1 MKNFIFLIII
11 LAFFNVSFLSQSLK
25 TESLLF
31 EENSLVFGSQERGN
45 LDTTFG
51 VNGKTTAK
59 FSLNEHRATDSF
71 IQPDGKIVVVGNTA
85 YSMLVARFN
94 KDGSLDAAFGDS
106 GKVTISNQPE
116 VYAETAVLQ
125 SDGKIVMVCSKFPNY
140 IVLFRLN
147 ANGSFD
153 SSFGVDGVTA
163 YYQDGIYRASAK
175 LQADGKIVVGSWSYS
190 QGSVVRFSSNG
201 ILDQTFGENGI
212 ASISFTVNDLAIQND
227 GKIIAVGQKRYLGVE
242 DFALSRL
249 NSDGALD
256 LDFGTEGTTVTDFD
270 SKKDTISSVAIQDD
284 GKIVVGGYSDNAGDF
299 SFALARYNQN
309 GYLDLNFNST
319 GKVVTRVF
327 RGRIFSVALQ
337 PDGKIIA
344 AGEAFNHFGVIRY
357 NSDGT
362 IDTFSEPNNKM
373 SYYPQLAVIGFDS
386 SSFNVSSF
394 ESVTSIKLQTD
405 GKLVVA
411 GDSYRGSE
419 NSFFA
424 VIRLNPNPI
433 VQTRSIKGRFLNF
446 QNRGVSRVMVRIQN
460 HNTGEYFY
468 TITNFFGYFSFSNLP
483 LNHNFTI
490 TAEKRN
496 RYVPFLNLQ
505 LTEETADIIFQTNL

>member
-1 MKNFIFLIII
+1 MKNSILLILIF
-11 LAFFNVSFLSQSLK
+11 AFFNVSFLSQPLK
-25 TESLLF
+25 TDSLLF
-31 EENSLVFGSQERGN
+31 EPNNLVFGWQERGN

-59 FSLNEHRATDSF
+59 FSLNEHKATDSF
-71 IQPDGKIVVVGNTA
+71 IQPDRKIVVVGNTT

-94 KDGSLDAAFGDS
+94 EDGSFDTNFGDN

-116 VYAETAVLQ
+116 VYVESAVLQ

-153 SSFGVDGVTA
+153 TSFGVDGVTS

-175 LQADGKIVVGSWSYS
+175 LQTDGKIVVGSWSYS
-190 QGSVVRFSSNG
+190 LGSVVRFSSNG
-201 ILDQTFGENGI
+201 TLDQTFGENGA
-212 ASISFTVNDLAIQND
+212 ASVSFTVNDLAIQND
-227 GKIIAVGQKRYLGVE
+227 GKIIAAGQKRYLGVE
-242 DFALSRL
+242 DFAVSRL
-249 NSDGALD
+249 NSDGTLD

-270 SKKDTISSVAIQDD
+270 NKKDTISSVTIQED
-284 GKIVVGGYSDNAGDF
+284 GKIVVGGYNDNAGEF

-319 GKVVTRVF
+319 GKVVTQVF

-357 NSDGT
+357 NADGT
-362 IDTFSEPNNKM
+362 IDTFSEPNNKL
-373 SYYPQLAVIGFDS
+373 SYYPQFAVIGFDS

-394 ESVTSIKLQTD
+394 ESVTSINLQTD
-405 GKLVVA
+405 GKIVVT
-411 GDSYRGSE
+411 GDSYRGPE

-424 VIRLNPNPI
+424 VTRLNQNPI
-433 VQTRSIKGRFLNF
+433 VKTRSIKGRFLNS
-446 QNRGVSRVMVRIQN
+446 QNRGVSRVRVRIQN
-460 HNTGEYFY
+460 QNTGEYFY
-468 TITNFFGYFSFSNLP
+468 TITNFFGYFAFSNLP

-490 TAEKRN
+490 TAGKRN
-496 RYVPFLNLQ
+496 RYFPFLNLQ
-505 LTEETADIIFQTNL
+505 LTEETTDIIFQTNL